1 MATGPRL
8 PVGPPGRG
16 DSAQVG
22 MRLPLGLVLGLGAQ
36 TGDAIVGGR
45 AVAGRNW
52 PQGGRSPVEPVSA
65 GCPGLGG
72 EMPAGAER
80 GEAPAW
86 GVCLSLELKGEDSCS
101 VFVLKAEPL
110 QEGGLKRQLGRG
122 RGWLACLQLGAPDG
136 RLLRLQRQE

>member
-16 DSAQVG
+16 DSAPVG
-22 MRLPLGLVLGLGAQ
+22 VRLPLGPVLGLGAQ

-45 AVAGRNW
+45 AVAGRNG

-80 GEAPAW
+80 GEAPTW

-110 QEGGLKRQLGRG
+110 QEGGLRRQLGRG

-136 RLLRLQRQE
+136 RLLRLRRQE